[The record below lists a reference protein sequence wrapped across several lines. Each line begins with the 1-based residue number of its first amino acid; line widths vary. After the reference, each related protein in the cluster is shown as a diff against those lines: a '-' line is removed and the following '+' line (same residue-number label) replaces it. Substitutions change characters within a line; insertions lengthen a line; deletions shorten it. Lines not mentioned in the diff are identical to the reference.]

1 MNENEKRILLP
12 LAVGNTLLLISSLCK
27 SQLGEFGDGL
37 LCGMT
42 LMCYIYAFIFMVA
55 FFRNNL
61 KHYGNR

>member
-42 LMCYIYAFIFMVA
+42 LMCYIYASLVGTL
-55 FFRNNL
+55 N
-61 KHYGNR
+61 

>member
-12 LAVGNTLLLISSLCK
+12 LAVGNTLLLISFCK

-42 LMCYIYAFIFMVA
+42 LMCYIYAFIHMVV
-55 FFRNNL
+55 FFR
-61 KHYGNR
+61 KF

>member
-12 LAVGNTLLLISSLCK
+12 LAGGNTLLLISSLCK

-42 LMCYIYAFIFMVA
+42 LMCIYAFIHMVV